1 MKVILNIFF
10 NEGSI
15 SGENTDSEAET
26 MDAWNT
32 IQATW
37 VQISPAI
44 EESLKK
50 FWYAA
55 IYSTPGNQ
63 SGDFLIIGRGESQ
76 FLFDQLDPVQYIQRG
91 CLRLKVGNSNI
102 LQPTPLFKVYPMKG
116 GNWEIQ
122 LYSRIKQVFNKALK
136 MNSKNTFQRIMET

>member
-44 EESLKK
+44 EESVKE

-102 LQPTPLFKVYPMKG
+102 LQPTPLFKVYPVKG